1 MKERL
6 QALMREENL
15 TALRLAEILEV
26 QPSSISHL
34 IAGRNNPNFDFVVKV
49 LTRFPEI
56 DPDWFIMGRGEMFRH
71 QAPVSAEKSVPLS
84 LFEEAPG
91 ERSAEL
97 PTPPAVFSATEGKQ
111 TEKIIL
117 LYSDRTFDIYKC
129 K

>member
-6 QALMREENL
+6 QALMREKNL

-56 DPDWFIMGRGEMFRH
+56 DPDWFITGKGEMFRRKE
-71 QAPVSAEKSVPLS
+71 PVLKEKEVPLS
-84 LFEEAPG
+84 LFEEKIASQ
-91 ERSAEL
+91 SAESL
-97 PTPPAVFSATEGKQ
+97 SFPLPPAEEKM